1 MATDLTNTRISD
13 GYGQLLH
20 ADGGLTATEDIIYDG
35 DGTASVLKIG
45 TASASINDGAYDF
58 DIASHDGSNGLKL
71 GGTLVTSS
79 AAELNYVD
87 ITTLGT
93 SQASKAV
100 TVNSSGDLIVP
111 DSDKFKFGAG
121 SDMQLY
127 HDGSNSYITNATGAL
142 KLATETSGIVVTI
155 GHTTSETTV
164 ADNLT
169 VTGNTSVGGNLTV
182 TGTSTFNGGTIT
194 LGDAA
199 SDTIAFGGT
208 ITGNLVFEGST
219 SDAHELTL
227 SAGDPAG
234 DVTVTLPVS
243 TDTLVGKATTDTL
256 TNKTLTTPVIA
267 EIDSGSTITLD
278 ATTDIVLDAGGAD
291 VFLKDDGTTYG
302 SLTNSSGNLIIKSG
316 TTTAATFSGA
326 NVTLAGTVG
335 SGAITST
342 GAVQGTVVTAT
353 TGFAPDAQDG
363 AYLGTSSLQFS
374 DLFLADEA
382 VVAFGDDGDVTLTH
396 VHNTG
401 LLLTDDSG
409 VGTTQLQFGDS
420 GTYIYQK
427 ADGHLGLV
435 GDTEIDISA
444 TTIDINGAVAFD
456 GALTGIT
463 NITLSGT
470 LSDGNYTFDTSGNV
484 SGLGTVG
491 SGAITSSGVVTG
503 TGFTIGS
510 AVINEAELETID
522 GVTAGTVAA
531 SKAVVVDSD
540 KDIGTFRNL
549 TIDGV
554 FTDGNYTFDTSGN
567 VTGLGTVASGAI
579 TSSGVITGT
588 TIEATG
594 DTSSS
599 DNAAIGYTSAEG
611 LILTGQ
617 GSTNDVTI
625 KNDADT
631 DVITIATGGT
641 AVDVVGDLTAGTLNA
656 DGDTSAGDNAAIGYT
671 SAEGL
676 ILTGQGSTSDVTLK
690 NDADGTVFTVP
701 TGTDDILFPDSA
713 KGMWGASSDMQLYHD
728 GSNSYITNS
737 QGALKVATESSG
749 IAITLG
755 HGTSEVTVADNLTV
769 TGDLTVSGTTTTVSS
784 STLTIGDS
792 LIKLA
797 QGYTGSAYDQ
807 GIVFTRGDGSSSNT
821 QNMAFIYDES
831 ADGFATI
838 KAATEAGTTAGNITV
853 TDYMPLRV
861 GALTA
866 DDASTFT
873 STISAATGSTIG
885 NLTLANGSITDSS
898 GAIDFGNETLTTS
911 GVITGGGFTIGSAA
925 ILEAELEILDG
936 AAVTTTE
943 LNIIDGDTS
952 ATGTTLVA
960 ADRVVVNDNGTMVQV
975 AMSDFETFMESNL
988 DTLGSVTSLG
998 TLTALTVDDVA
1009 INGKVITMTGSTSDT
1024 AVFTAGTNGTL
1035 SIVTTDANAA
1045 AANIQ
1050 ITADGTVDIDSAGVL
1065 TLDSG
1070 AAINIEPASGS
1081 AILLDGTISV
1091 DAGVVTGATS
1101 ITSTAFV
1108 GDITGD
1114 VTGNT
1119 SGTAATV
1126 TTAAQTNITSLGT
1139 LTALQVDYINANAST
1154 LTITDSSDTGDLA
1167 SIAVTTHGA
1176 TTLTTTDDDATAA
1189 HLTFDADGNIT
1200 LDSATGIVTMEDGGT
1215 EVLRLTEGNSGDV
1228 TVKLV
1233 TNAKDLIFTDNG
1245 DAEGFRISDGA
1256 AGVKVAGTIDLG
1268 HATDTTIARSGSGAI
1283 TVEGNQVY
1291 LAGGTDVP
1299 VADGGTGASSL
1310 TANGVLIGNG
1320 TSAVSAVDLSTKG
1333 HILIGDGSGNP
1344 SALSVGS
1351 NDYVLT
1357 ADSGEATGT
1366 KWASLSSAA
1375 ITTSSNADS
1384 TTNTVVLYNGTGGT
1398 SVDSSGN
1405 LTFDGSTLTVTGD
1418 AVVTDDL
1425 TLNSDSAVFNMGDG
1439 NDFTMTHDGTT
1450 GITLAATPIS
1460 INSTGDLTLDS
1471 STDIVL
1477 DSAGGNFEFK
1487 DSGTTQLTVDVNT
1500 TAGDIDVNLDV
1511 DGDDLVF
1518 NAHGGAEIIR
1528 FQDNGNVSIGHTG
1541 DILTGQ
1547 DTASTKLT
1555 IYDADDDEPAILE
1568 IAGNDTTDNAV
1579 LGAIKFCNNDNAD
1592 ATNNDADGKQVAII
1606 DSVVETDDSNA
1617 GDDSGAHIRFF
1628 TKPLAGTV
1636 AQRGVINSEGNW
1648 GLGVTTPSTRLD
1660 VRGNNQ
1666 VGYMIFMHNQGD
1678 DANRY
1683 GIKSQAGANDGSGT
1697 TYYFNASDGNGDNT
1711 GMLQTVSGTF
1721 ALADTSDVRLK
1732 KDIVDTSIDGLDSV
1746 NAMKVRD
1753 FKWKKNDISVT
1764 AGFIA
1769 NELKEVCPHV
1779 VSGEADAME
1788 SYEAEYDEDGE
1799 ITKEAGERIKA
1810 MTVSRDLLVPVLVK
1824 AIQELSAK
1832 VEALENA

>member
-1 MATDLTNTRISD
+1 MATVTDLTNKRIADS
-13 GYGQLLH
+13 YVQLLH
-20 ADGGLTATEDIIYDG
+20 TGEDGGLTTSPLQIYDG
-35 DGTASVLKIG
+35 DGTGSALKLA
-45 TASASINDGAYDF
+45 TTSINMAD
-58 DIASHDGSNGLKL
+58 SHVLKL
-71 GGTLVTSS
+71 GTG
-79 AAELNYVD
+79 N
-87 ITTLGT
+87 
-93 SQASKAV
+93 
-100 TVNSSGDLIVP
+100 DLT
-111 DSDKFKFGAG
+111 
-121 SDMQLY
+121 LY
-127 HDGSNSYITNATGAL
+127 HDGSNSYVTNAVGAL
-142 KLATETSGIVVTI
+142 KIATETSGIAVTI
-155 GHTTSETTV
+155 GHTTSETTI
-164 ADNLT
+164 ADNVT
-169 VTGNTSVGGNLTV
+169 VTGNASVGGNLTV

-208 ITGNLVFEGST
+208 ITGNLIFEGST
-219 SDAHELTL
+219 SDAYELTL
-227 SAGDPAG
+227 SPGDPGA
-234 DVTVTLPVS
+234 DVTVTLPVGA
-243 TDTLVGKATTDTL
+243 TDTLVAKTSTDTL

-291 VFLKDDGTTYG
+291 VFLKDDGSTYG

-456 GALTGIT
+456 GALSGIT

-484 SGLGTVG
+484 SGLGTV
-491 SGAITSSGVVTG
+491 
-503 TGFTIGS
+503 
-510 AVINEAELETID
+510 
-522 GVTAGTVAA
+522 
-531 SKAVVVDSD
+531 
-540 KDIGTFRNL
+540 
-549 TIDGV
+549 
-554 FTDGNYTFDTSGN
+554 
-567 VTGLGTVASGAI
+567 ASGAI

-599 DNAAIGYTSAEG
+599 
-611 LILTGQ
+611 
-617 GSTNDVTI
+617 
-625 KNDADT
+625 
-631 DVITIATGGT
+631 
-641 AVDVVGDLTAGTLNA
+641 
-656 DGDTSAGDNAAIGYT
+656 DNAAIGYT

-713 KGMWGASSDMQLYHD
+713 KGMWGAGSDLQLYHD
-728 GSNSYITNS
+728 GSNSFIRQSGT
-737 QGALKVATESSG
+737 GALKIATEDSG
-749 IAITLG
+749 KAITIG
-755 HGTSEVTVADNLTV
+755 HGTSETTISDNLTV

-807 GIVFTRGDGSSSNT
+807 GIVFTRGDGSNSNT

-898 GAIDFGNETLTTS
+898 GAIDFGNETLATS

-1009 INGKVITMTGSTSDT
+1009 INGKVVTMTGSTSDT
-1024 AVFTAGTNGTL
+1024 AVFTVGTNGTL

-1045 AANIQ
+1045 AANFSIS
-1050 ITADGTVDIDSAGVL
+1050 ADGTVDIDSAGVL

-1081 AILLDGTISV
+1081 AILLDGTISI

-1114 VTGNT
+1114 VTG
-1119 SGTAATV
+1119 TADTATV
-1126 TTAAQTNITSLGT
+1126 ATTVTITDNESTDEDNAVIFTAGGDVDGGNIGLESDGNLTYNPSTGRLTATQLAGTLQTASQTNITS
-1139 LTALQVDYINANAST
+1139 V
-1154 LTITDSSDTGDLA
+1154 
-1167 SIAVTTHGA
+1167 
-1176 TTLTTTDDDATAA
+1176 
-1189 HLTFDADGNIT
+1189 
-1200 LDSATGIVTMEDGGT
+1200 
-1215 EVLRLTEGNSGDV
+1215 
-1228 TVKLV
+1228 
-1233 TNAKDLIFTDNG
+1233 
-1245 DAEGFRISDGA
+1245 
-1256 AGVKVAGTIDLG
+1256 GTIG
-1268 HATDTTIARSGSGAI
+1268 TGTWAATD
-1283 TVEGNQVY
+1283 
-1291 LAGGTDVP
+1291 
-1299 VADGGTGASSL
+1299 VAVAHGGTGASSL

-1320 TSAVSAVDLSTKG
+1320 TSAVAAVDLSTKG

-1366 KWASLSSAA
+1366 KWAALSSAA
-1375 ITTSSNADS
+1375 ITGTANGSDNRVATYSAS
-1384 TTNTVVLYNGTGGT
+1384 TALNGEA
-1398 SVDSSGN
+1398 N

-1471 STDIVL
+1471 TTDIVL
-1477 DSAGGNFEFK
+1477 DAAGGNFEFK
-1487 DSGTTQLTVDVNT
+1487 DAGTTQLTIDVDG
-1500 TAGDIDVNLDV
+1500 TAGDIDVNLNV

-1518 NAHGGAEIIR
+1518 NQYDGTEVIR
-1528 FQDNGNVSIGHTG
+1528 FTDDGKVGIGTTSPLCAAGGLHVATTGTTSYQTIGAGADDFIINGGSTTSAAGMTIRSDYQAGSGNGQWYISFDNKEENFRGGFYYNDAAEEMAIRVRGGNRFYFKTNTGLYPNETDNDSCGKSGNIWEDVWATNTSIQTSDERLKDNITDASLGLGFINRLRPVSYKWKDRTDTYPVDKEGQIVEGEFYGKEKTFKRTHYGLVAQEVEQVLTDIGMTTEQFAPIVISPNNDDDTLEEAIEKEDITYSMRYGEYVSI
-1541 DILTGQ
+1541 L
-1547 DTASTKLT
+1547 
-1555 IYDADDDEPAILE
+1555 
-1568 IAGNDTTDNAV
+1568 
-1579 LGAIKFCNNDNAD
+1579 
-1592 ATNNDADGKQVAII
+1592 
-1606 DSVVETDDSNA
+1606 
-1617 GDDSGAHIRFF
+1617 
-1628 TKPLAGTV
+1628 
-1636 AQRGVINSEGNW
+1636 
-1648 GLGVTTPSTRLD
+1648 
-1660 VRGNNQ
+1660 
-1666 VGYMIFMHNQGD
+1666 
-1678 DANRY
+1678 
-1683 GIKSQAGANDGSGT
+1683 
-1697 TYYFNASDGNGDNT
+1697 
-1711 GMLQTVSGTF
+1711 
-1721 ALADTSDVRLK
+1721 
-1732 KDIVDTSIDGLDSV
+1732 
-1746 NAMKVRD
+1746 
-1753 FKWKKNDISVT
+1753 
-1764 AGFIA
+1764 
-1769 NELKEVCPHV
+1769 
-1779 VSGEADAME
+1779 
-1788 SYEAEYDEDGE
+1788 
-1799 ITKEAGERIKA
+1799 IKA
-1810 MTVSRDLLVPVLVK
+1810 V
-1824 AIQELSAK
+1824 QELSAK

>member
-1 MATDLTNTRISD
+1 MATVTDLTNKRIADS
-13 GYGQLLH
+13 YVQLLH
-20 ADGGLTATEDIIYDG
+20 TGEDGGLTTSPLQIYDG
-35 DGTASVLKIG
+35 DGTGSALKLA
-45 TASASINDGAYDF
+45 TTSINMAD
-58 DIASHDGSNGLKL
+58 SHVLKL
-71 GGTLVTSS
+71 GTG
-79 AAELNYVD
+79 N
-87 ITTLGT
+87 
-93 SQASKAV
+93 
-100 TVNSSGDLIVP
+100 DLT
-111 DSDKFKFGAG
+111 
-121 SDMQLY
+121 LY
-127 HDGSNSYITNATGAL
+127 HDGSNSYVTNAVGAL
-142 KLATETSGIVVTI
+142 KIATETSGIAVTI
-155 GHTTSETTV
+155 GHTTSETTI
-164 ADNLT
+164 ADNVT
-169 VTGNTSVGGNLTV
+169 VTGNASVGGNLTV

-208 ITGNLVFEGST
+208 ITGNLIFEGST
-219 SDAHELTL
+219 SDAYELTL
-227 SAGDPAG
+227 SPGDPGA
-234 DVTVTLPVS
+234 DVTVTLPVGA
-243 TDTLVGKATTDTL
+243 TDTLVAKTSTDTL

-291 VFLKDDGTTYG
+291 VFLKDDGSTYG

-456 GALTGIT
+456 GALSGIT

-484 SGLGTVG
+484 SGLGTV
-491 SGAITSSGVVTG
+491 
-503 TGFTIGS
+503 
-510 AVINEAELETID
+510 
-522 GVTAGTVAA
+522 
-531 SKAVVVDSD
+531 
-540 KDIGTFRNL
+540 
-549 TIDGV
+549 
-554 FTDGNYTFDTSGN
+554 
-567 VTGLGTVASGAI
+567 ASGAI

-599 DNAAIGYTSAEG
+599 
-611 LILTGQ
+611 
-617 GSTNDVTI
+617 
-625 KNDADT
+625 
-631 DVITIATGGT
+631 
-641 AVDVVGDLTAGTLNA
+641 
-656 DGDTSAGDNAAIGYT
+656 DNAAIGYT

-807 GIVFTRGDGSSSNT
+807 GIVFTRGDGSNSNT

-898 GAIDFGNETLTTS
+898 GAIDFGNETLATS

-1009 INGKVITMTGSTSDT
+1009 INGKVVTMTGSTSDT
-1024 AVFTAGTNGTL
+1024 AVFTVGTNGTL

-1045 AANIQ
+1045 AANFSIS
-1050 ITADGTVDIDSAGVL
+1050 ADGTVDIDSAGVL

-1081 AILLDGTISV
+1081 AILLDGTISI

-1114 VTGNT
+1114 VTG
-1119 SGTAATV
+1119 TADTATV
-1126 TTAAQTNITSLGT
+1126 ATTVTITDNESTDEDNAVIFTAGGDVDGGNIGLESDGNLTYNPSTGRLTATQLAGTLQTASQTNITS
-1139 LTALQVDYINANAST
+1139 V
-1154 LTITDSSDTGDLA
+1154 
-1167 SIAVTTHGA
+1167 
-1176 TTLTTTDDDATAA
+1176 
-1189 HLTFDADGNIT
+1189 
-1200 LDSATGIVTMEDGGT
+1200 
-1215 EVLRLTEGNSGDV
+1215 
-1228 TVKLV
+1228 
-1233 TNAKDLIFTDNG
+1233 
-1245 DAEGFRISDGA
+1245 
-1256 AGVKVAGTIDLG
+1256 GTIG
-1268 HATDTTIARSGSGAI
+1268 TGTWAATD
-1283 TVEGNQVY
+1283 
-1291 LAGGTDVP
+1291 
-1299 VADGGTGASSL
+1299 VAVAHGGTGASSL

-1320 TSAVSAVDLSTKG
+1320 TSAVAAVDLSTKG

-1366 KWASLSSAA
+1366 KWAALSSAA
-1375 ITTSSNADS
+1375 ITGTANGSDNRVATYSAS
-1384 TTNTVVLYNGTGGT
+1384 TALNGEA
-1398 SVDSSGN
+1398 N

-1471 STDIVL
+1471 TTDIVL
-1477 DSAGGNFEFK
+1477 DAAGGNFEFK
-1487 DSGTTQLTVDVNT
+1487 DAGTTQLTIDVDGTAGDVDVNL
-1500 TAGDIDVNLDV
+1500 NV

-1518 NAHGGAEIIR
+1518 NQYDGTEVIR
-1528 FQDNGNVSIGHTG
+1528 FTDDGKVGIGTASPLCPDGGLHVATTGTTSYQTIGAGADDFIINGGSTTSAAGMTIRSDYQAGSGNGQWYISFDNKEENFRGGFYYNDAAEEMAIRVRGGNRFYFKTNTGLYPNETDNDSCGKSGNIWEDVWATNTSIQTSDERLKDNITDASLGLGFINRLRPVSYKWKDRTDTYPVDKEGQIVEGEFYGKEKTFKRTHYGLVAQEVEQVLTDIGMTTEQFAPIVISPNNDDDTLEEAIEKEDITYSMRYGEYVSI
-1541 DILTGQ
+1541 L
-1547 DTASTKLT
+1547 
-1555 IYDADDDEPAILE
+1555 
-1568 IAGNDTTDNAV
+1568 
-1579 LGAIKFCNNDNAD
+1579 
-1592 ATNNDADGKQVAII
+1592 
-1606 DSVVETDDSNA
+1606 
-1617 GDDSGAHIRFF
+1617 
-1628 TKPLAGTV
+1628 
-1636 AQRGVINSEGNW
+1636 
-1648 GLGVTTPSTRLD
+1648 
-1660 VRGNNQ
+1660 
-1666 VGYMIFMHNQGD
+1666 
-1678 DANRY
+1678 
-1683 GIKSQAGANDGSGT
+1683 
-1697 TYYFNASDGNGDNT
+1697 
-1711 GMLQTVSGTF
+1711 
-1721 ALADTSDVRLK
+1721 
-1732 KDIVDTSIDGLDSV
+1732 
-1746 NAMKVRD
+1746 
-1753 FKWKKNDISVT
+1753 
-1764 AGFIA
+1764 
-1769 NELKEVCPHV
+1769 
-1779 VSGEADAME
+1779 
-1788 SYEAEYDEDGE
+1788 
-1799 ITKEAGERIKA
+1799 IKA
-1810 MTVSRDLLVPVLVK
+1810 V
-1824 AIQELSAK
+1824 QELSAK

>member
-1 MATDLTNTRISD
+1 MATVTDLTNKRIADS
-13 GYGQLLH
+13 YVQLLH
-20 ADGGLTATEDIIYDG
+20 TGEDGGLTTSPLQIYDG
-35 DGTASVLKIG
+35 DGTGSALKLA
-45 TASASINDGAYDF
+45 TTSINMAD
-58 DIASHDGSNGLKL
+58 SHVLKL
-71 GGTLVTSS
+71 GTG
-79 AAELNYVD
+79 N
-87 ITTLGT
+87 
-93 SQASKAV
+93 
-100 TVNSSGDLIVP
+100 DLT
-111 DSDKFKFGAG
+111 
-121 SDMQLY
+121 LY
-127 HDGSNSYITNATGAL
+127 HDGSNSYVTNAVGAL
-142 KLATETSGIVVTI
+142 KIATETSGIAVTI
-155 GHTTSETTV
+155 GHTTSETTI
-164 ADNLT
+164 ADNVT
-169 VTGNTSVGGNLTV
+169 VTGNASVGGNLTV

-208 ITGNLVFEGST
+208 ITGNLIFEGST
-219 SDAHELTL
+219 SDAYELTL
-227 SAGDPAG
+227 SPGDPGA
-234 DVTVTLPVS
+234 DVTVTLPVGA
-243 TDTLVGKATTDTL
+243 TDTLVAKTSTDTL

-291 VFLKDDGTTYG
+291 VFLKDDGSTYG

-456 GALTGIT
+456 GALSGIT

-484 SGLGTVG
+484 SGLGTV
-491 SGAITSSGVVTG
+491 
-503 TGFTIGS
+503 
-510 AVINEAELETID
+510 
-522 GVTAGTVAA
+522 
-531 SKAVVVDSD
+531 
-540 KDIGTFRNL
+540 
-549 TIDGV
+549 
-554 FTDGNYTFDTSGN
+554 
-567 VTGLGTVASGAI
+567 ASGAI

-599 DNAAIGYTSAEG
+599 
-611 LILTGQ
+611 
-617 GSTNDVTI
+617 
-625 KNDADT
+625 
-631 DVITIATGGT
+631 
-641 AVDVVGDLTAGTLNA
+641 
-656 DGDTSAGDNAAIGYT
+656 DNAAIGYT

-713 KGMWGASSDMQLYHD
+713 KGMWGAGSDLQLYHD
-728 GSNSYITNS
+728 GSNSFIRQSGT
-737 QGALKVATESSG
+737 GALKIATEDSG
-749 IAITLG
+749 KAITIG
-755 HGTSEVTVADNLTV
+755 HGTSETTISDNLTV

-807 GIVFTRGDGSSSNT
+807 GIVFTRGDGSNSNT

-898 GAIDFGNETLTTS
+898 GAIDFGNETLATS

-1009 INGKVITMTGSTSDT
+1009 INGKVVTMTGSTSDT
-1024 AVFTAGTNGTL
+1024 AVFTVGTNGTL

-1045 AANIQ
+1045 AANFSIS
-1050 ITADGTVDIDSAGVL
+1050 ADGTVDIDSAGVL

-1081 AILLDGTISV
+1081 AILLDGTISI

-1114 VTGNT
+1114 VTG
-1119 SGTAATV
+1119 TADTATV
-1126 TTAAQTNITSLGT
+1126 ATTVTITDNESTDEDNAVIFTAGGDVDGGNIGLESDGNLTYNPSTGRLTATQLAGTLQTASQTNITS
-1139 LTALQVDYINANAST
+1139 V
-1154 LTITDSSDTGDLA
+1154 
-1167 SIAVTTHGA
+1167 
-1176 TTLTTTDDDATAA
+1176 
-1189 HLTFDADGNIT
+1189 
-1200 LDSATGIVTMEDGGT
+1200 
-1215 EVLRLTEGNSGDV
+1215 
-1228 TVKLV
+1228 
-1233 TNAKDLIFTDNG
+1233 
-1245 DAEGFRISDGA
+1245 
-1256 AGVKVAGTIDLG
+1256 GTIG
-1268 HATDTTIARSGSGAI
+1268 TGTWAATD
-1283 TVEGNQVY
+1283 
-1291 LAGGTDVP
+1291 
-1299 VADGGTGASSL
+1299 VAVAHGGTGASSL

-1320 TSAVSAVDLSTKG
+1320 TSAVAAVDLSTKG

-1366 KWASLSSAA
+1366 KWAALSSAA
-1375 ITTSSNADS
+1375 ITGTANGSDNRVATYSAS
-1384 TTNTVVLYNGTGGT
+1384 TALNGEA
-1398 SVDSSGN
+1398 N

-1471 STDIVL
+1471 TTDIVL
-1477 DSAGGNFEFK
+1477 DAAGGNFEFK
-1487 DSGTTQLTVDVNT
+1487 DAGTTQLTIDVDG
-1500 TAGDIDVNLDV
+1500 TAGDIDVNLNV

-1518 NAHGGAEIIR
+1518 NQYDGTEVIR
-1528 FQDNGNVSIGHTG
+1528 FTDDGKVGIGTASPLCPDGGLHVATTGTTSYQTIGAGADDFIINGGSTTSAAGMTIRSDYQAGSGNGQWYISFDNKEENFRGGFYYNDAAEEMAIRVRGGNRFYFKTNTGLYPNETDNDSCGKSGNIWEDVWATNTSIQTSDERLKDNITDASLGLGFINRLRPVSYKWKDRTDTYPVDKEGQIVEGEFYGKEKTFKRTHYGLVAQEVEQVLTDIGMTTEQFAPIVISPNNDDDTLEEAIEKEDITYSMRYGEYVSI
-1541 DILTGQ
+1541 L
-1547 DTASTKLT
+1547 
-1555 IYDADDDEPAILE
+1555 
-1568 IAGNDTTDNAV
+1568 
-1579 LGAIKFCNNDNAD
+1579 
-1592 ATNNDADGKQVAII
+1592 
-1606 DSVVETDDSNA
+1606 
-1617 GDDSGAHIRFF
+1617 
-1628 TKPLAGTV
+1628 
-1636 AQRGVINSEGNW
+1636 
-1648 GLGVTTPSTRLD
+1648 
-1660 VRGNNQ
+1660 
-1666 VGYMIFMHNQGD
+1666 
-1678 DANRY
+1678 
-1683 GIKSQAGANDGSGT
+1683 
-1697 TYYFNASDGNGDNT
+1697 
-1711 GMLQTVSGTF
+1711 
-1721 ALADTSDVRLK
+1721 
-1732 KDIVDTSIDGLDSV
+1732 
-1746 NAMKVRD
+1746 
-1753 FKWKKNDISVT
+1753 
-1764 AGFIA
+1764 
-1769 NELKEVCPHV
+1769 
-1779 VSGEADAME
+1779 
-1788 SYEAEYDEDGE
+1788 
-1799 ITKEAGERIKA
+1799 IKA
-1810 MTVSRDLLVPVLVK
+1810 V
-1824 AIQELSAK
+1824 QELSAK